1 MLPPL
6 PSFRADERTTRARL
20 RAREDPNEE
29 VDETAA
35 MAVDDDVTA
44 ADEEEEGAE
53 EEVEEEEEEDVVD
66 EEAEGDEAETVAG
79 FRAPEPYVLREP
91 YVLFDPAAGRLPF
104 VAPDVRLTF
113 GGDEDANDNVDD
125 APEPGILEEGE
136 AAGKENDDGEA
147 VEVEV
152 DLKLELFIFFART
165 PKATEVLLRDLE
177 DIEGFDFRAMA
188 AAASLDTSA
197 ASAIAA
203 AAVAATATEAE
214 TVGRFP
220 YEPPPP
226 PAVLGRFTGETL
238 VCLFACFTGETLGLP
253 LLPVTTAA
261 ATLAAD
267 ELAFAPVTFVAV
279 VVGGGGAASLLA
291 PRLGDRNPET
301 DNDDDAEDEVEEV
314 DEGDEEEEAEDM
326 NSLLV
331 DAAEAAGNPKL
342 SLLLLLTRLPP
353 LLPLPL
359 QEPPPLA
366 PRP

>member
-1 MLPPL
+1 
-6 PSFRADERTTRARL
+6 
-20 RAREDPNEE
+20 
-29 VDETAA
+29 
-35 MAVDDDVTA
+35 MAVDDAVTA
-44 ADEEEEGAE
+44 ADEEEEEA
-53 EEVEEEEEEDVVD
+53 EEEEEEDVVD
-66 EEAEGDEAETVAG
+66 EEAEEDEAETVAG

-104 VAPDVRLTF
+104 VAPDVRFTF
-113 GGDEDANDNVDD
+113 GGEDDEDANDNVDD
-125 APEPGILEEGE
+125 APEPGVLEGGE
-136 AAGKENDDGEA
+136 AAGKEKDEGEA

-152 DLKLELFIFFART
+152 ALNVELFIFFART
-165 PKATEVLLRDLE
+165 PKATEVLLGDLE
-177 DIEGFDFRAMA
+177 DIDNEGFDFRAMA

-197 ASAIAA
+197 ASATAA
-203 AAVAATATEAE
+203 AAVATTATEAE

-238 VCLFACFTGETLGLP
+238 VCLFVCFTGETLGLP

-267 ELAFAPVTFVAV
+267 ELAFAPVTFEA
-279 VVGGGGAASLLA
+279 VVGGAAAAASLLA

-331 DAAEAAGNPKL
+331 DAAEAAGKPKPI
-342 SLLLLLTRLPP
+342 LLLLLTMLPP

-359 QEPPPLA
+359 LEPPPLA